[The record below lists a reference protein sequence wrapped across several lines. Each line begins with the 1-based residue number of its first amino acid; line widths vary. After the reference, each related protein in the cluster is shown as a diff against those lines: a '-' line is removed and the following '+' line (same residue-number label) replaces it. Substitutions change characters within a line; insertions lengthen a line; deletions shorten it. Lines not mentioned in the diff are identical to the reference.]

1 MNAKAKQK
9 TIVIRAILTVA
20 CIAGGFVFPLLFLVA
35 AFFAWTIYSDIV
47 DPKPVPPVDA
57 WYARRW
63 TATSEDP
70 DWKSYFLPFCE
81 SPAEEAFLEA
91 MIADYKL
98 LPRSGVLF
106 GSGLELNLQVEHKPY
121 RLDFLA
127 NEWLVIEIDGAAY
140 HSSPEAVERDGIRD
154 KFFTDKGFAVV
165 RIPAKVVFKTPK
177 AAVEMVRVA
186 VTKGKPP
193 GAVMVRPTAVSVV
206 QTLLNAAKSVDK
218 FVTDLDANV
227 TKATAVDHALRS
239 ARNSFATEKIVV
251 DAAMKT
257 AQLSVDLEARFAA
270 DPNLRRR
277 FDEVLARINAAGVRN
292 NIPRPERADPI
303 VIAPITQPSP
313 HQDRNVNEAIL
324 LGYLALTGERSRMF
338 DEARRQIAND
348 PRLAPHVQSHLEG
361 RGCQP
366 TWEEIRKPGVSEE
379 LHSYLRSRQISGP
392 STERD
397 LT

>member
-1 MNAKAKQK
+1 MNAKAQQK
-9 TIVIRAILTVA
+9 KIVIRVILTVI
-20 CIAGGFVFPLLFLVA
+20 CIAGGFVFPLLFLPA
-35 AFFAWTIYSDIV
+35 AFFAWTIYSDIM
-47 DPKPVPPVDA
+47 DPKPAPAVDA
-57 WYARRW
+57 WYTRRW

-70 DWKSYFLPFCE
+70 DWKSYFLPYCE

-140 HSSPEAVERDGIRD
+140 HSSPEAVERDAIRD
-154 KFFTDKGFAVV
+154 KFFTDKGFSVV
-165 RIPAKVVFKTPK
+165 RIPAKVVFNTPK
-177 AAVEMVRVA
+177 AAVEMVRAA
-186 VTKGKPP
+186 VTKGKRP
-193 GAVMVRPTAVSVV
+193 GPVMVRPTPMSVV

-218 FVTDLDANV
+218 FVTDLDAHA
-227 TKATAVDHALRS
+227 TKATAVDHALKS
-239 ARNSFATEKIVV
+239 ARNSCATEKIVV

-270 DPNLRRR
+270 DPNFRKRY
-277 FDEVLARINAAGVRN
+277 DEVFGRINAAGVRN
-292 NIPRPERADPI
+292 NIPRPERAPI

-313 HQDRNVNEAIL
+313 HPDRDVNQAIL
-324 LGYLALTGERSRMF
+324 LAYLALTGERSRLF
-338 DEARRQIAND
+338 NETRRQIAND
-348 PRLAPHVQSHLEG
+348 PRLALHVQSHLEG
-361 RGCQP
+361 LGCQA
-366 TWEEIRKPGVSEE
+366 TWEEIWKPGVGEE
-379 LHSYLRSRQISGP
+379 LRGYLRSSLISSP
-392 STERD
+392 RTERD